1 MCPGLL
7 HGTEEELSHSFPEVS
22 AQECVQ
28 NGIDA
33 RVEVGDKEGERG
45 EEGIEGGGTF
55 VVTGPKKEKEVKS
68 VDKSINDSLKCTSDT
83 INVHQ

>member
-33 RVEVGDKEGERG
+33 RVEVGDEEGERG

-55 VVTGPKKEKEVKS
+55 VVTGPKREEEEEVKS
-68 VDKSINDSLKCTSDT
+68 VDKSIND
-83 INVHQ
+83 